1 MLVAGARLGTVLHV
15 NKRSR
20 SCLQRSPHSKK
31 KKIQS
36 RIFFSPDFSQF
47 LRVLRCFFHIRR
59 PGHPRQIP
67 DSAKF
72 SLFPLCVT
80 SVNSQYRFA
89 LYVPGSVP
97 GSSTEAK
104 KPVAK
109 HSIYPAM
116 RSKTTGNSGENRAQ
130 ASGVTWSE
138 QTFSPCDSRV

>member
-1 MLVAGARLGTVLHV
+1 MALFYMSINDLDHV
-15 NKRSR
+15 FRD
-20 SCLQRSPHSKK
+20 PPTAKK
-31 KKIQS
+31 KNPEQNFFLS
-36 RIFFSPDFSQF
+36 GFLSVFTSFALFFSYPTSGSPSSNSRLCEISTFST
-47 LRVLRCFFHIRR
+47 LRDQC
-59 PGHPRQIP
+59 QITVQI
-67 DSAKF
+67 
-72 SLFPLCVT
+72 CT
-80 SVNSQYRFA
+80 
-89 LYVPGSVP
+89 VP

>member
-1 MLVAGARLGTVLHV
+1 MALFYMSINDLDHV
-15 NKRSR
+15 FRD
-20 SCLQRSPHSKK
+20 PPTAK

-36 RIFFSPDFSQF
+36 RFFFLSGFLPVFTSFALFFSYPTSGSPSSNSRLCEMFTFST
-47 LRVLRCFFHIRR
+47 LRDQC
-59 PGHPRQIP
+59 QIP
-67 DSAKF
+67 VQI
-72 SLFPLCVT
+72 CT
-80 SVNSQYRFA
+80 
-89 LYVPGSVP
+89 VP

-138 QTFSPCDSRV
+138 QTFSPCDSRI